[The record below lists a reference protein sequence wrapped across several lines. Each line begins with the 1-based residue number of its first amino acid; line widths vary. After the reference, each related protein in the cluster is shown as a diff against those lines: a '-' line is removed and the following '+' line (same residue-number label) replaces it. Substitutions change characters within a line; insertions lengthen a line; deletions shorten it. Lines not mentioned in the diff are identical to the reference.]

1 MKRGLQIIGGWRK
14 LPRLIQWRGKK
25 FWERGGGCHN
35 CCKPTLPHLCLTVEE
50 HRVRL
55 PFLAHKEKKKHTL
68 TLIYLSTN
76 VLPYVREAP
85 KSRRQIWKDENERLS
100 KHRPSS
106 SCSKFNWFGIQLAE
120 KIMANLLVGV
130 INSQW
135 KDFIAHKMQYKG
147 TDCLGITLHRLDCH
161 IVFCFILNA
170 IMLQIITL

>member
-1 MKRGLQIIGGWRK
+1 MSDFDEG
-14 LPRLIQWRGKK
+14 
-25 FWERGGGCHN
+25 RGGGEVVIVAATH
-35 CCKPTLPHLCLTVEE
+35 PTPLVSNSGGTQGQGM
-50 HRVRL
+50 
-55 PFLAHKEKKKHTL
+55 PFLAHKGKKKYTL

-100 KHRPSS
+100 KHRPLS
-106 SCSKFNWFGIQLAE
+106 SCSNFNWFGIQLAE
-120 KIMANLLVGV
+120 KIIANLLVGV

-170 IMLQIITL
+170 ILLQIITL